1 MNRTWNPTKLFSV
14 LRNYFEA
21 SYIFESIKLT
31 MPRTRSMSDSTENL
45 HRQIEELTA
54 TLEQLRLQA
63 AALEEA
69 RQASED
75 RANAAN
81 EQIAALQA

>member
-1 MNRTWNPTKLFSV
+1 
-14 LRNYFEA
+14 
-21 SYIFESIKLT
+21 
-31 MPRTRSMSDSTENL
+31 MSDSTENL